1 MKNLVAIITVIV
13 VFAAIGY
20 AFSTIPTVSDII
32 EDAEW
37 SETVTVRSGETLW
50 SIARRLNKNGK
61 YDTRLIVN
69 AIEEVNDT
77 DPIIRPG
84 QELIIPAE

>member
-1 MKNLVAIITVIV
+1 MRNLVAIITVILMFV
-13 VFAAIGY
+13 AVGY
-20 AFSTIPTVSDII
+20 AFASITTVDDVIQ
-32 EDAEW
+32 ELDW
-37 SETVTVRSGETLW
+37 SQTVTVRGGDTLW
-50 SIARRLNKNGK
+50 TIASRVNKNGK
-61 YDTRLIVN
+61 YDMNLLVD